1 MCVYCSKLK
10 ENDSKRIY
18 VQINTYRVYIDIPY
32 TFINCSLN
40 LNQEHV
46 YRMLRKIDDYLLDI
60 FVECYTDF
68 IGR

>member
-18 VQINTYRVYIDIPY
+18 VQINTYRVYINIHY

-40 LNQEHV
+40 SFDVWL
-46 YRMLRKIDDYLLDI
+46 KDTYLLNS
-60 FVECYTDF
+60 VVA
-68 IGR
+68 

>member
-40 LNQEHV
+40 SFDVWL
-46 YRMLRKIDDYLLDI
+46 KDAYLLNS
-60 FVECYTDF
+60 
-68 IGR
+68 GRGIRINM

>member
-18 VQINTYRVYIDIPY
+18 VHGIINTYRVYIDIPY

-40 LNQEHV
+40 LFDVWLKLE
-46 YRMLRKIDDYLLDI
+46 DAYLLNS
-60 FVECYTDF
+60 VMA
-68 IGR
+68 

>member
-18 VQINTYRVYIDIPY
+18 VQINTYRVYIDIHY

-40 LNQEHV
+40 SFIRCGFKCIAAENTFNST
-46 YRMLRKIDDYLLDI
+46 LL
-60 FVECYTDF
+60 YM
-68 IGR
+68 